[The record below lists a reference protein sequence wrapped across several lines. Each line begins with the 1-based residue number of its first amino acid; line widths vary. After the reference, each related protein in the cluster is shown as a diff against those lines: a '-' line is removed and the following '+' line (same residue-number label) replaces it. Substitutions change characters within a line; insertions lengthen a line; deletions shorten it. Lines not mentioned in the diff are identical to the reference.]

1 MQMDI
6 QVLAELRAL
15 VVTKVCPEAPRG
27 MHDDLAMSLALA
39 YRCLRDIPRRKLT
52 LARRN
57 LMDVLI
63 SESRAKKIKDQPIPW
78 KKNV

>member
-1 MQMDI
+1 
-6 QVLAELRAL
+6 
-15 VVTKVCPEAPRG
+15 